1 MITLIIIIIVLWFL
15 LKPNSTKH
23 NSNRDN
29 SISSNKNFPEQNR
42 KRTKLANVEDLEGKA
57 KRGDREAQYNL
68 GTLFYNGDGVAKNY
82 KIAAEWYQQATY
94 QGHAKAAYALGMMYL
109 HGVGVNQDGKRA
121 VELFY
126 ISSKNGFSEAKAAL
140 EQMKNEGREVD
151 SIIEQ
156 YKHKA
161 EQENNSYCNNRFS
174 TVNKPGVKMNDNQ
187 SANNNQQAY
196 QFFRKG
202 WDYEQGNG
210 VKADIALAM
219 DYYHKAA
226 DLGLEIAS
234 YRLKMLN
241 ERGYSDLYKRRYGY
255 QQSVRQ
261 KNPIKISTVNKS
273 TVKMNDNQS
282 ANNNQQAY
290 QFFRKGWDYEQ
301 GNGVKADIALA
312 MDYYH
317 KAADLGSEIAS
328 YRLKMLNERG
338 YSDLYK
344 RSISDQQRKASKVN
358 NDSNT
363 SKPEKKHKSN
373 DDVAQRGVSVRER
386 AQKSQ
391 QLFNRAKEQKRQGQ
405 YQAALITYKQA
416 YEAYPDDPDVQS
428 TMYAMAKVYLLIGD
442 YEKSCALFQDGLTMK
457 LAQTDERVARFY
469 KKYLQDK
476 FTGNLNESDSEFVW
490 FKNLTADYSIFI
502 GLTHYLLENNG
513 AELLDQ
519 YRYDFINH
527 IKSVAGK
534 SAEPP
539 SREYLVTCYE
549 YGWTRVLAIASESS
563 DRWVLNIDVGYVQ
576 KRKQEFLDI
585 LDTICD
591 NSDNDRKR
599 DYDDEYNGNFRPINR
614 DYYDDDEYRHVRY
627 GVSMGPDG
635 NYYDEYGDY
644 VPDDCAY
651 EDD

>member
-42 KRTKLANVEDLEGKA
+42 KRTKLANVDDLEGKA

-174 TVNKPGVKMNDNQ
+174 TVNKPG
-187 SANNNQQAY
+187 
-196 QFFRKG
+196 
-202 WDYEQGNG
+202 
-210 VKADIALAM
+210 
-219 DYYHKAA
+219 
-226 DLGLEIAS
+226 
-234 YRLKMLN
+234 
-241 ERGYSDLYKRRYGY
+241 
-255 QQSVRQ
+255 
-261 KNPIKISTVNKS
+261 
-273 TVKMNDNQS
+273 VKMNDNQS